1 MNKSKSKEIN
11 DKNIKIH
18 TKRLNSES
26 NSYLNYLKING
37 QNRLEEIDHDSYI
50 QQSIDFSSS
59 MVRENEDN
67 IGKEINKFFDLILPE
82 NKEVEPL
89 KVNIAI
95 SNRYKEKS
103 VVRQIN
109 DILNQKFKEELV
121 LNDEISEN
129 ISAILISAYQKIQNK
144 FKFNS
149 FDDFVSK
156 INNFNLLER
165 DILKDYLIKEELNKN
180 KSNFINSPVK
190 LDYEIKRFLT
200 TSTGKIRKL
209 SANSATSSKYK
220 NSGQNKKDKI
230 MYEFKEQKKDK
241 NLPFPIEML
250 ILKRKFDT
258 IKKLKLIV
266 SYSRSKKDKNIF
278 DSSSFSDKPGSGM
291 NISFSSNC
299 SEKNLR
305 KDDVQ
310 NNIFVLLNLRWLFP
324 NLIEIEIDLSNDNII
339 KEQIDIYKS
348 SLKYFSKLLK
358 RSLKNTDYS
367 QNKITKINY
376 DPLHGSIFSN
386 YFQLDEEE
394 EISYESNESLDLKFN
409 DFQEEKSNSN
419 NIETMNST
427 KKINKTLEDNL
438 LKDFDNLTI
447 NYQYT
452 FQMIILYAFFMSK
465 IPQLFFCNFT
475 IPFNFENEILHMLQ
489 KHEIIVTDFNLL
501 SFLSDAKMIRITI
514 DFNSLDNKAFQEVLS
529 LLIKNNNLSICQ
541 LNFFPS
547 ENYFIPELLLKLL
560 QESNPNYKL
569 AELKKYDKMK
579 LGKIE
584 PHEDVDI
591 FLFKKLSEYFEIN
604 INRLFQTLY
613 LKSTVTD
620 LSLVFNIPSILKKLD
635 FYLMVIIKFILN
647 ILISIDNMKLNLT
660 AFNLQT
666 SNLFFDNN
674 KYPFLEDFF
683 DNIYI
688 YKNFEL
694 KLSKLTCQM
703 KFINVKNLYRIIPYN
718 ITQLSLGELDLT
730 TFIYFTEYIT
740 SSEFSVHSNLIRM
753 KINLSNS
760 LLKSEECYKYLLL
773 LITEYPKGLKEIGIN
788 SHLIVSKDKFDYLL
802 KQMDYNTIENFFMNF
817 NKWSLDEDGFQEIK
831 KDIYFINTD
840 NILNNENY
848 MKLFYVKRTS
858 KSTNFI
864 MSILMNNLSHKY
876 NKNFMDY
883 NIFKTIEKFRC
894 VNEEK
899 QYIIRFT

>member
-1 MNKSKSKEIN
+1 MNNSRE
-11 DKNIKIH
+11 KNEGNMNPLSV
-18 TKRLNSES
+18 RRDSES
-26 NSYLNYLKING
+26 NNILNYLKING
-37 QNRLEEIDHDSYI
+37 QNRLEEIDYDSYI
-50 QQSIDFSSS
+50 KQSIIFSSTL
-59 MVRENEDN
+59 VQENENN

-95 SNRYKEKS
+95 SNRYKEKN
-103 VVRQIN
+103 VNKQIN
-109 DILNQKFKEELV
+109 DILNKKFSEELV
-121 LNDEISEN
+121 LNDELSEN

-165 DILKDYLIKEELNKN
+165 DILKDYLIKEELNKK

-591 FLFKKLSEYFEIN
+591 FLFKKLSEYFENN

-620 LSLVFNIPSILKKLD
+620 LSLVFNIPSLLKKLE

-788 SHLIVSKDKFDYLL
+788 SHLIISKDKFDYLL

>member
-37 QNRLEEIDHDSYI
+37 QNRLEEIDDDSYI
-50 QQSIDFSSS
+50 EQSNNFSSN
-59 MVRENEDN
+59 MVKENENN
-67 IGKEINKFFDLILPE
+67 IGEEINKFFDLILPE

-165 DILKDYLIKEELNKN
+165 DILKDYLIKEELNKK

-788 SHLIVSKDKFDYLL
+788 SHLIISKDKFDYLL

-817 NKWSLDEDGFQEIK
+817 NKWSLDEDGFQEI

>member
-144 FKFNS
+144 YKFNS
-149 FDDFVSK
+149 FDELMNE
-156 INNFNLLER
+156 INNYNLIER
-165 DILKDYLIKEELNKN
+165 DILKDYLIKEEENK
-180 KSNFINSPVK
+180 KTNFVSSPK
-190 LDYEIKRFLT
+190 NQDYEIKNFFPI
-200 TSTGKIRKL
+200 SNSKKRKL
-209 SANSATSSKYK
+209 SNSSQSSKLK
-220 NSGQNKKDKI
+220 NISPNKKEKK
-230 MYEFKEQKKDK
+230 MYDFKEPKNDK
-241 NLPFPIEML
+241 TLPIPIEML

-266 SYSRSKKDKNIF
+266 SYSRSKKNKNIF
-278 DSSSFSDKPGSGM
+278 DSSSFSNKVGSGL
-291 NISFSSNC
+291 NVSFSSNY
-299 SEKNLR
+299 SEKNL
-305 KDDVQ
+305 KKENVQ
-310 NNIFVLLNLRWLFP
+310 SNIFVLLNLKWLFP

-339 KEQIDIYKS
+339 KEQISIYKS
-348 SLKYFSKLLK
+348 SLKYLSKLLK
-358 RSLKNTDYS
+358 RNLKNTDYS
-367 QNKITKINY
+367 QNKIKKLNY
-376 DPLHGSIFSN
+376 DPLHGSIFLN
-386 YFQLDEEE
+386 YIQIEEEE
-394 EISYESNESLDLKFN
+394 EISYESDEPLSLNIKE
-409 DFQEEKSNSN
+409 FQENESNSN
-419 NIETMNST
+419 NIETNDGSNI
-427 KKINKTLEDNL
+427 INKILEENK
-438 LKDFDNLTI
+438 LKDFDGLI
-447 NYQYT
+447 SKYEYT
-452 FQMIILYAFFMSK
+452 FQMIIIYAFFMSK

-788 SHLIVSKDKFDYLL
+788 SHLIISKDKFDYLL

>member
-1 MNKSKSKEIN
+1 
-11 DKNIKIH
+11 
-18 TKRLNSES
+18 
-26 NSYLNYLKING
+26 
-37 QNRLEEIDHDSYI
+37 
-50 QQSIDFSSS
+50 
-59 MVRENEDN
+59 
-67 IGKEINKFFDLILPE
+67 
-82 NKEVEPL
+82 
-89 KVNIAI
+89 
-95 SNRYKEKS
+95 
-103 VVRQIN
+103 
-109 DILNQKFKEELV
+109 
-121 LNDEISEN
+121 
-129 ISAILISAYQKIQNK
+129 
-144 FKFNS
+144 
-149 FDDFVSK
+149 
-156 INNFNLLER
+156 
-165 DILKDYLIKEELNKN
+165 
-180 KSNFINSPVK
+180 
-190 LDYEIKRFLT
+190 
-200 TSTGKIRKL
+200 
-209 SANSATSSKYK
+209 
-220 NSGQNKKDKI
+220 
-230 MYEFKEQKKDK
+230 
-241 NLPFPIEML
+241 
-250 ILKRKFDT
+250 
-258 IKKLKLIV
+258 
-266 SYSRSKKDKNIF
+266 
-278 DSSSFSDKPGSGM
+278 
-291 NISFSSNC
+291 
-299 SEKNLR
+299 
-305 KDDVQ
+305 
-310 NNIFVLLNLRWLFP
+310 
-324 NLIEIEIDLSNDNII
+324 
-339 KEQIDIYKS
+339 
-348 SLKYFSKLLK
+348 
-358 RSLKNTDYS
+358 
-367 QNKITKINY
+367 
-376 DPLHGSIFSN
+376 
-386 YFQLDEEE
+386 
-394 EISYESNESLDLKFN
+394 
-409 DFQEEKSNSN
+409 
-419 NIETMNST
+419 
-427 KKINKTLEDNL
+427 
-438 LKDFDNLTI
+438 
-447 NYQYT
+447 
-452 FQMIILYAFFMSK
+452 
-465 IPQLFFCNFT
+465 
-475 IPFNFENEILHMLQ
+475 MLQ

-514 DFNSLDNKAFQEVLS
+514 DFNCLDNKAFQEVLS

-647 ILISIDNMKLNLT
+647 IFISIDNMKLNLT

-788 SHLIVSKDKFDYLL
+788 SHLIISKDKFDYLL

-817 NKWSLDEDGFQEIK
+817 NKWSLDEDGFQEI

>member
-37 QNRLEEIDHDSYI
+37 QNRLEEIDDDSYI
-50 QQSIDFSSS
+50 EQSNNFSSN
-59 MVRENEDN
+59 MVKENENN

-95 SNRYKEKS
+95 SNRYKEKN
-103 VVRQIN
+103 VNRQIN

-165 DILKDYLIKEELNKN
+165 DILKDYLIKEELNKK

-386 YFQLDEEE
+386 YFQLEEEE

-788 SHLIVSKDKFDYLL
+788 SHLIISKDKFDYLL

-817 NKWSLDEDGFQEIK
+817 NKLSLDEDGFQEIK
-831 KDIYFINTD
+831 KEIYFINTD